1 MFQANFT
8 RRFFNAAE
16 KPAHVSMPSIAI
28 APGVNANA
36 AIAIELR
43 AMADRLESRDNQV
56 IALGAVIA
64 LQVGDVK
71 FDTLKVGQ
79 PIRDFRD
86 GLLITDC
93 EARIVRV
100 EME

>member
-1 MFQANFT
+1 
-8 RRFFNAAE
+8 
-16 KPAHVSMPSIAI
+16 MPSIAI

-64 LQVGDVK
+64 LQVGDVSLTPSRLASR
-71 FDTLKVGQ
+71 FATSATA
-79 PIRDFRD
+79 F
-86 GLLITDC
+86 
-93 EARIVRV
+93 
-100 EME
+100 